1 MLTIEPTGAVGDR
14 LGTLGLTSETV
25 SGDELRPRD
34 RPRNPT
40 MIVEA
45 RCILG
50 NLERAAT
57 VGTDLERQWRTNGS
71 SQRESHTH

>member
-1 MLTIEPTGAVGDR
+1 
-14 LGTLGLTSETV
+14 
-25 SGDELRPRD
+25 
-34 RPRNPT
+34 

-57 VGTDLERQWRTNGS
+57 VGTDLERQWRTK
-71 SQRESHTH
+71 